1 METDTI
7 HSDNHESIFL
17 LPLGYVG
24 PAQRDPNAPDLGQN
38 VFSNVHNLHLHQP
51 VMTCL
56 VVHSI
61 KLVSDL
67 TVGDLMD
74 FF

>member
-1 METDTI
+1 METDNL
-7 HSDNHESIFL
+7 DNHESILL

-24 PAQRDPNAPDLGQN
+24 PAQRDPNAPNLSQN
-38 VFSNVHNLHLHQP
+38 VFGNVHNLHLHQP